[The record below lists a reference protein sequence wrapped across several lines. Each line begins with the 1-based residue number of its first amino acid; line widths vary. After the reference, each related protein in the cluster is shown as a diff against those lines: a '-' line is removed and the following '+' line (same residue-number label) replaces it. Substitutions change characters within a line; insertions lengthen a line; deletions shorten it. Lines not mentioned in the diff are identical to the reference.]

1 MITEVYKYRSVHGI
15 VTYEVISGEFGVD
28 SILHLR
34 DTSCKHPGDK
44 CEISVVK
51 CADGNGYTFLN
62 ALNDSAKEYIYF
74 HQTEI
79 ARFWAT
85 KKEACVEML
94 QTLVKWNYDSITDS
108 ERRIKESREEL
119 NSYQVE
125 EIHYFT
131 PAMAKETNRCYVEN
145 EGWCN
150 IIGHILF
157 NDGTTGYL
165 TGDQY
170 SDSSDGYESDRI
182 ILLYNKAE
190 ERLKTE
196 RGDSVFV
203 SDFDYENNKTNKRM
217 ARHESNIE
225 RYEGAIKKNTMQ
237 IERYNTI
244 IGMSDDLTYEQ
255 IRDMVNSVE

>member
-1 MITEVYKYRSVHGI
+1 MTAEVYKYRSVHGI

-34 DTSCKHPGDK
+34 DTSCKHPGAN
-44 CEISVVK
+44 CEIEVVK
-51 CADGNGYTFLN
+51 CEDGDCYQYSKP
-62 ALNDSAKEYIYF
+62 LNDSAVEYEYF
-74 HQTEI
+74 HKLEKY
-79 ARFWAT
+79 WGS
-85 KKEACVEML
+85 KKEACIDML
-94 QTLVKWNYDSITDS
+94 NIFNKWNYDSIA
-108 ERRIKESREEL
+108 ENEKRIKETSEEL
-119 NSYQVE
+119 NGKQVE

-165 TGDQY
+165 TEDMY
-170 SDSSDGYESDRI
+170 SDSSDGYEGDRI
-182 ILLYNKAE
+182 ILLYNKVE

-203 SDFDYENNKTNKRM
+203 SDFDHHNLK
-217 ARHESNIE
+217 SNSAMSRLQKDIE
-225 RYEGAIKKNTMQ
+225 RYQNAIRKCNLQ
-237 IERYNTI
+237 IERYNSI
-244 IGMSDDLTYEQ
+244 IGMSDSLTYNQMRE
-255 IRDMVNSVE
+255 MVNDME